1 MMDINA
7 VLLKWSVNILI
18 KKTSATRANK
28 FDSSGIEK
36 ENIPD
41 QQLAKELHKPIIRKL
56 KKRNSTL
63 NLYRQY
69 LGR

>member
-1 MMDINA
+1 MDINA

-41 QQLAKELHKPIIRKL
+41 Q
-56 KKRNSTL
+56 
-63 NLYRQY
+63 
-69 LGR
+69 